1 MRFIGVPKLVR
12 RMLPSAIWR
21 LPIDGKVLHITFD
34 DGPTTRTHEILQVLE
49 EYNAKAT
56 FFCVG
61 QNAERHPE
69 LVEQILQSGHSI
81 GNHSYSHLKGW
92 KTKTKVYLEDVEKAN
107 ALLKTRLFRPP
118 YGKMTWKQYR
128 ALKKDYSVIMW
139 THLSYDFDA
148 ALPEEKFYQ
157 RLFSKFQSGD
167 IVVLHDN
174 LKYFDKSLKM
184 LREILEWTRKEG
196 VECLAVGGRLAA
208 GC

>member
-21 LPIDGKVLHITFD
+21 IPNKDKVLYLTFD
-34 DGPTTRTHEILQVLE
+34 DGPTTRTHEILRLLE
-49 EYNAKAT
+49 EYNAHAT

-61 QNAERHPE
+61 QNAEKHPE
-69 LVEQILQSGHSI
+69 LVAQIRQSKHSI
-81 GNHSYSHLKGW
+81 GNHSHSHLKGW
-92 KTKTKVYLEDVEKAN
+92 KTKANVYLEDVEKAN
-107 ALLKTRLFRPP
+107 ALLKTTLFRPP

-128 ALKKDYSVIMW
+128 ALKQDYHIIMW

-148 ALPEEKFYQ
+148 EMPEEKFYK
-157 RLFSKFQSGD
+157 RLFSQYQSGD

-184 LREILEWTRKEG
+184 LKEILEWTKKQG
-196 VECLAVGGRLAA
+196 VECLAVVHSVA
-208 GC
+208 